1 MHIEKG
7 RLSIACVCMVLGLM
21 LSVQFRS
28 TQDIRAS
35 LPFQRVEELSARL
48 HQMEAE
54 NKELEAELRDLKG
67 MSGSEKNEKIADDV
81 MMFAGM
87 TALEGPGIILIID
100 DSGKIAKKDN
110 DPNLYLV
117 HDEDILKVVNE
128 LRAAGAEAISINDQR
143 LTANSEIRCAG
154 PTISVNNV
162 RSAPPFEIR
171 AIGDKDNLINA
182 INMRGGV
189 ADSLEVWGIKLDIQ
203 PSDNVWIPAYKAS
216 SKYKLATPSTK
227 EASK

>member
-87 TALEGPGIILIID
+87 TALEGPGIILTID

-162 RSAPPFEIR
+162 RAAWP
-171 AIGDKDNLINA
+171 
-182 INMRGGV
+182 
-189 ADSLEVWGIKLDIQ
+189 
-203 PSDNVWIPAYKAS
+203 
-216 SKYKLATPSTK
+216 TP
-227 EASK
+227 